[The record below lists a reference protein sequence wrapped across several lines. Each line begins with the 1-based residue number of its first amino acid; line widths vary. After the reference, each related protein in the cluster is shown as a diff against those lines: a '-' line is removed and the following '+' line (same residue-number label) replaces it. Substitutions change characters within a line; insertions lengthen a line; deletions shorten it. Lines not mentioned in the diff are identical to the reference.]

1 MSRWAERQEEQ
12 LVMDDQLA
20 ITAHL
25 RADASSGH
33 RFLAQQ
39 IWHTAQA
46 LGVPA
51 GGHVLATGLDAAVLV
66 GTTAP
71 TGHGRATS
79 MWDPPLSW
87 RATTPPRWPYPAFTV
102 DPAPEPA
109 GPRARGLFAVQVISQ
124 VGLDV
129 QARSMTAWTFQQRRF
144 HEHLASALAGAAPG
158 GLVVALANH
167 TILDTPNHHR
177 WQETGEVADFLG
189 AARLPSHA
197 LRTDA
202 RCDAPFDLLIFRR
215 HADHAVAQ
223 APGQSPELVVPD
235 TVLMQGGNLPVNA
248 YYRPHRGHVL
258 GLPMVRTDRWDLD
271 HLTVLDPD
279 QTWLTRLPQVLDQ
292 ITRTHTPRTWSG
304 TTAGPDAQRT
314 PRAAS
319 RATPRTGVE
328 ADRSQRAPESVPPL

>member
-1 MSRWAERQEEQ
+1 
-12 LVMDDQLA
+12 MDDQRA

-25 RADASSGH
+25 KADASSGH

-46 LGVPA
+46 LGVPTSS
-51 GGHVLATGLDAAVLV
+51 HVLATGLDAAVLV

-71 TGHGRATS
+71 EEHGRATS
-79 MWDPPLSW
+79 LWDAAATW
-87 RATTPPRWPYPAFTV
+87 RAMTPPRWPYPAFTV

-109 GPRARGLFAVQVISQ
+109 GARARGLFAVQIVSQ

-129 QARSMTAWTFQQRRF
+129 RARSMTAWSNQQRLF
-144 HEHLASALAGAAPG
+144 HEDLAGALTSAAPD
-158 GLVVALANH
+158 GLVVALASH
-167 TILDTPNHHR
+167 TILDTPRRDR
-177 WQETGEVADFLG
+177 WEEAGEVADFLG

-215 HADHAVAQ
+215 HGHHAVVH
-223 APGQSPELVVPD
+223 APGQGPELVVPG
-235 TVLMQGGNLPVNA
+235 TVLMQSGEIPVSE
-248 YYRPHRGHVL
+248 YYRSHRGHVL
-258 GLPMVRTDRWDLD
+258 GLPMVRTDRWDMD
-271 HLTVLDPD
+271 HLTVLDTE

-292 ITRTHTPRTWSG
+292 ITRAHTPPALPG
-304 TTAGPDAQRT
+304 TTASVDAQRA

-319 RATPRTGVE
+319 RVIPRTGVE
-328 ADRSQRAPESVPPL
+328 ADRSSRAADSVPPL

>member
-1 MSRWAERQEEQ
+1 MSGLFDRQEEQ
-12 LVMDDQLA
+12 LVIDDQLA

-25 RADASSGH
+25 KADASSGH

-46 LGVPA
+46 LGVPPGA
-51 GGHVLATGLDAAVLV
+51 HVLATGLDAAVLV

-71 TGHGRATS
+71 SGHGLARS
-79 MWDPPLSW
+79 MWDAPLSW
-87 RATTPPRWPYPAFTV
+87 RAMTPPRWPYPAFTV

-109 GPRARGLFAVQVISQ
+109 GARARGLFSVQVISQ

-129 QARSMTAWTFQQRRF
+129 QARSMTAWNYQQRRF
-144 HEHLASALAGAAPG
+144 HEQLASALIGAAPG

-167 TILDTPNHHR
+167 TILDMPRRHP
-177 WQETGEVADFLG
+177 WEEAGEVADFLG

-215 HADHAVAQ
+215 HSDHAVTQ
-223 APGQSPELVVPD
+223 APGQSAELVVPG
-235 TVLMQGGNLPVNA
+235 TVLMQGSNFPVNA
-248 YYRPHRGHVL
+248 YYGPHRGHVL
-258 GLPMVRTDRWDLD
+258 GIPIVRTDRWDME
-271 HLTVLDPD
+271 HLTVHDPD

-292 ITRTHTPRTWSG
+292 IARSHMPAALPGTATGLDATLTPQAGSRVRPQAHVQTHLSP
-304 TTAGPDAQRT
+304 Q
-314 PRAAS
+314 
-319 RATPRTGVE
+319 AT
-328 ADRSQRAPESVPPL
+328 DSVPPL

>member
-1 MSRWAERQEEQ
+1 
-12 LVMDDQLA
+12 MDDQLA
-20 ITAHL
+20 IIAHL
-25 RADASSGH
+25 DADASSGH

-46 LGVPA
+46 LGIPP

-71 TGHGRATS
+71 AGHGRATS
-79 MWDPPLSW
+79 MWDAPLPW
-87 RATTPPRWPYPAFTV
+87 RAMTPPRWPYPAFTV

-109 GPRARGLFAVQVISQ
+109 GARDRGLFAVQLVSQ

-129 QARSMTAWTFQQRRF
+129 RARSMTAWNYQQRRF

-167 TILDTPNHHR
+167 TILDTPR
-177 WQETGEVADFLG
+177 RDPWEQAGQVADFLG

-202 RCDAPFDLLIFRR
+202 RCDAPVDLLIFRR
-215 HADHAVAQ
+215 HTHHAVAC
-223 APGQSPELVVPD
+223 APGHDAGLVVPG
-235 TVLMQGGNLPVNA
+235 TVLMQGGNLPVSG
-248 YYRPHRGHVL
+248 YYRHHRGHVL
-258 GLPMVRTDRWDLD
+258 GLPMVRTDRWDMD
-271 HLTVLDPD
+271 HLTVLDTA
-279 QTWLTRLPQVLDQ
+279 QTWRTRLPQVLDQ
-292 ITRTHTPRTWSG
+292 ITRAHTPVTQPRTA
-304 TTAGPDAQRT
+304 AGIDAQAT

-319 RATPRTGVE
+319 RPTLRPGVE
-328 ADRSQRAPESVPPL
+328 ADRSPQASDSVPHL